1 MVLRVHETA
10 NARAAKLLQLLLQQ
24 NEVVIINEATAT
36 SSHQRHVLRNRCE
49 MQTLHPD
56 TTCKRAK

>member
-10 NARAAKLLQLLLQQ
+10 NTRAAKLLQLLLQK
-24 NEVVIINEATAT
+24 NEVAIINEATAT

-49 MQTLHPD
+49 
-56 TTCKRAK
+56 KRDCNCNPVSKT